1 MRVGGLGK
9 GPSEPGRAGMKV
21 PKGNSAN
28 MPSRLGW
35 SLGLIL
41 LLAAILRLY
50 GIGFGLPA
58 IDDSDELMFQ
68 LGTMK
73 MLRGLTLDPGW
84 FGHPAITTMYAL
96 SITDVA
102 VYLFGHLFG
111 WFENPKAFV
120 DAIYADPAWVIL
132 PGRVVMAIFSMAT
145 VWRAGRLA
153 ACLWGREGGL
163 TAAALLAVSPIFIF
177 WSQVIRS
184 DIVGCFFMMLAL
196 SAAHRLL
203 NHAAGRDRFFAALWT
218 ACAIASKWPFAL
230 SMLGVAGA
238 VIYNAR
244 LRREGMLSIWR
255 YLAVYTGLILICLIL
270 ISPYLLLDFTTVVR
284 NVAAEG
290 QVRHLGATGGGPLWN
305 AQWYITGPVFHAFGI
320 AGLVLSLAG
329 LVLLGKDR
337 QALAII
343 CPPLIGFFVVLIFQN
358 LVWERWI
365 LPIIVLLSLTG
376 GRAMAWLIDTM
387 RSGQFRR
394 HVNAIATSLI
404 VLIAVQPSVA
414 AVERSRARIND
425 TRRRAAA
432 WARSHFKPR
441 SSVMIEHFAFD
452 LLPGPWKFY
461 FPLGELGC
469 VDANA
474 WLHGKVAYARIDAAR
489 AGRSNV
495 DYGTLAPG
503 TAATCR
509 TDYAILTQYDRYAA
523 ERSRFPAE
531 YAAYRR
537 LLARGHIVATISPVP
552 GLSSGPRVRIVA
564 FTRDILPAEAPA
576 AISERGSR

>member
-1 MRVGGLGK
+1 VGLHRDGPCIATEGL
-9 GPSEPGRAGMKV
+9 A
-21 PKGNSAN
+21 
-28 MPSRLGW
+28 
-35 SLGLIL
+35 
-41 LLAAILRLY
+41 
-50 GIGFGLPA
+50 
-58 IDDSDELMFQ
+58 
-68 LGTMK
+68 
-73 MLRGLTLDPGW
+73 
-84 FGHPAITTMYAL
+84 
-96 SITDVA
+96 
-102 VYLFGHLFG
+102 
-111 WFENPKAFV
+111 
-120 DAIYADPAWVIL
+120 
-132 PGRVVMAIFSMAT
+132 
-145 VWRAGRLA
+145 
-153 ACLWGREGGL
+153 
-163 TAAALLAVSPIFIF
+163 AAALLAVSPIFIL

-184 DIVGCFFMMLAL
+184 DIVGCFFMMLVL
-196 SAAHRLL
+196 SAAYRLS
-203 NHAAGRDRFFAALWT
+203 NHATGRDRFFAALWT

-230 SMLGVAGA
+230 STLSVAGA

-244 LRREGMLSIWR
+244 CRREGLLAICR
-255 YLAVYTGLILICLIL
+255 YLAVYAGMTFICLIL
-270 ISPYLLLDFTTVVR
+270 ISPYLLLDFPTVVR

-305 AQWYITGPVFHAFGI
+305 AQWYITGPVFHAFGV
-320 AGLVLSLAG
+320 AGLALSVAG
-329 LVLLGKDR
+329 LALLGKDR
-337 QALAII
+337 RALAII
-343 CPPLIGFFVVLIFQN
+343 YPLLIGFFVVLIFQA

-376 GRAMAWLIDTM
+376 GRAMVWLIDATQ
-387 RSGQFRR
+387 SGPVQR
-394 HVNAIATSLI
+394 HVNAAVSSII

-414 AVERSRARIND
+414 AVEQSRARIND

-432 WARSHFKPR
+432 WARSHFQPG

-474 WLHGKVAYARIDAAR
+474 WLHGKVAYARIDAGR

-503 TAATCR
+503 TAATCK

-537 LLARGHIVATISPVP
+537 LLAEGHLVATISPVP

-564 FTRDILPAEAPA
+564 FTR
-576 AISERGSR
+576 